1 VASSRRSLKAQA
13 RFVEPMRCRSVDRLP
28 EGSEWEYELKFD
40 GYRALAFKT
49 GRRVWLMSRNER
61 DFAPLFP
68 AVVRALEKLPQATI
82 IDGEIVALNTAGQPS
97 FNLLQNYQTRAQT
110 IVFYAFDLLMLSGQ
124 TVMDR
129 PLEERRDLLQR
140 RIMRRLR
147 EPIRFSE
154 TLNAPAD
161 RVLEAVRSLGLE
173 GVIAKHRRSTY
184 AAGRTPGTWVKF
196 RVNQGQEFV
205 IGGYTPSGRNF
216 DAILVGYYEGNQL
229 IYVASVRNGFIPALR
244 EALFHFFVELE
255 IDTCPFANLPESHK
269 RRWGEGLTTA
279 DMAERRWLKP
289 ELVAQ
294 IEYVEWTE
302 ANHLRHSRFVGL
314 RDDKDP
320 KDVRR
325 ELRKVR

>member
-28 EGSEWEYELKFD
+28 EGPEWEYELKFD

-129 PLEERRDLLQR
+129 PWRSAATCYSVGSCVVCAGRFVFRR
-140 RIMRRLR
+140 
-147 EPIRFSE
+147 
-154 TLNAPAD
+154 
-161 RVLEAVRSLGLE
+161 RSM
-173 GVIAKHRRSTY
+173 HRRTGCSRLCVRLDWR
-184 AAGRTPGTWVKF
+184 ASLPS
-196 RVNQGQEFV
+196 
-205 IGGYTPSGRNF
+205 IGGALTP
-216 DAILVGYYEGNQL
+216 LV
-229 IYVASVRNGFIPALR
+229 
-244 EALFHFFVELE
+244 
-255 IDTCPFANLPESHK
+255 
-269 RRWGEGLTTA
+269 
-279 DMAERRWLKP
+279 
-289 ELVAQ
+289 
-294 IEYVEWTE
+294 
-302 ANHLRHSRFVGL
+302 
-314 RDDKDP
+314 
-320 KDVRR
+320 VRR
-325 ELRKVR
+325 VRGSNSGSIRDRNS